1 MFIWLIDVPIVL
13 LIIMGLFLI
22 VGVQVLAEAVLTAIL
37 APIASVLAVGGLV
50 GVLML
55 AVAFVLFWV
64 TVVMQHYDERK
75 TNTCDRIMR
84 MLGIRGE
91 ILSVVGFLAYVAFIT
106 WF

>member
-84 MLGIRGE
+84 MLGIRGA